1 MAAGK
6 LNGLAEYFLV
16 FIEISHCLWLIVPS
30 HLNQFEIF
38 TMVEQIPL
46 AAAVKLPQK
55 MKEIRITVSSLR
67 LDGVISAAFHLSRSH
82 TVDAIRAGKAERN
95 SLICLKPDRI
105 VEENDEL
112 SLRGCGKLKILSMN
126 GETRK
131 GRIALT
137 VGIYL

>member
-1 MAAGK
+1 MHEKFCDFFVLSELQRYLLDNLTSAGR
-6 LNGLAEYFLV
+6 
-16 FIEISHCLWLIVPS
+16 H
-30 HLNQFEIF
+30 HLKP
-38 TMVEQIPL
+38 EQIPL
-46 AAAVKLPQK
+46 DAAVKLPQK